1 MLAYDN
7 CSCCIAVFHA
17 KNNGVFEVEE
27 SGGITGGLYWT
38 FERCGEV

>member
-1 MLAYDN
+1 MLKRME
-7 CSCCIAVFHA
+7 S
-17 KNNGVFEVEE
+17 FEVEG